1 MRTHLRQ
8 ALELWANGLTARPR
22 LLAHPLSVALPSAG
36 GDALHQPCV
45 YLLIHPSHRASTDF
59 NALRKQKIGLHLID
73 HRAAQARDEMA
84 PLASAEIAL
93 CLALILGSITLGG
106 GIYETLLV
114 DPAWPRNLSLI
125 QPKLGGLNRK
135 VFWGLVHP
143 LFELALLVST
153 WMNWNDLSIRVWL
166 IVALVGHFAAV
177 FG

>member
-1 MRTHLRQ
+1 MWTR
-8 ALELWANGLTARPR
+8 GK
-22 LLAHPLSVALPSAG
+22 V
-36 GDALHQPCV
+36 
-45 YLLIHPSHRASTDF
+45 
-59 NALRKQKIGLHLID
+59 K
-73 HRAAQARDEMA
+73 
-84 PLASAEIAL
+84 
-93 CLALILGSITLGG
+93 
-106 GIYETLLV
+106 TLLV

>member
-1 MRTHLRQ
+1 LNVKIISEQ
-8 ALELWANGLTARPR
+8 IEPR
-22 LLAHPLSVALPSAG
+22 VLFEMALP
-36 GDALHQPCV
+36 
-45 YLLIHPSHRASTDF
+45 
-59 NALRKQKIGLHLID
+59 
-73 HRAAQARDEMA
+73 
-84 PLASAEIAL
+84 ASAEIASR
-93 CLALILGSITLGG
+93 LALILGSITLGG

-166 IVALVGHFAAV
+166 IVALVGHFTGRIWSFAYFIPRALRFERFETLTPEDMRLAHRWV
-177 FG
+177 ILSRCRPFLEALSIASLAFAGSLQ